1 MAPSQA
7 TIDTALAHPIDL
19 VTRFV
24 ARHDWLVRQQ
34 ERDAIIAEIPGRWSD
49 YQLAVSWQ
57 DGEETMQV
65 VCRIDVRAEQAQV
78 GEVALLAALLNQQ
91 LYIGHLALDMST
103 CELELRHTLALRG
116 AGGATPEQVED
127 VVDIMLGECEQVY
140 PAIYQVVTGTL
151 NAGDAATAVMM
162 VTCFMAGL
170 PTAVSMPNSLLSNRR
185 RTILRGRRRTT
196 MSGSMPQSPTPLP
209 AGVPPPW
216 WCLRSSRR

>member
-1 MAPSQA
+1 MWVPSRKPLNIVLKGRSGCGILNGYSLPGIPDRMAPSQA

-162 VTCFMAGL
+162 VTEGEA
-170 PTAVSMPNSLLSNRR
+170 
-185 RTILRGRRRTT
+185 
-196 MSGSMPQSPTPLP
+196 
-209 AGVPPPW
+209 
-216 WCLRSSRR
+216 

>member
-1 MAPSQA
+1 MAPSQT

-78 GEVALLAALLNQQ
+78 GEIALLAALLNQQ
-91 LYIGHLALDMST
+91 LLVQQRCKKGDFTDLRLFRTDIDPADHLHRLF
-103 CELELRHTLALRG
+103 
-116 AGGATPEQVED
+116 
-127 VVDIMLGECEQVY
+127 
-140 PAIYQVVTGTL
+140 AI
-151 NAGDAATAVMM
+151 
-162 VTCFMAGL
+162 L
-170 PTAVSMPNSLLSNRR
+170 P
-185 RTILRGRRRTT
+185 
-196 MSGSMPQSPTPLP
+196 
-209 AGVPPPW
+209 
-216 WCLRSSRR
+216 

>member
-1 MAPSQA
+1 MASSQA
-7 TIDTALAHPIDL
+7 TIDTVLAHPIDL

-24 ARHDWLVRQQ
+24 SRNDWLVRQQ
-34 ERDAIIAEIPGRWSD
+34 DRDAIIAEIPGRWSD

-140 PAIYQVVTGTL
+140 PAIYQVVAGTL

-162 VTCFMAGL
+162 VTEGEA
-170 PTAVSMPNSLLSNRR
+170 
-185 RTILRGRRRTT
+185 
-196 MSGSMPQSPTPLP
+196 
-209 AGVPPPW
+209 
-216 WCLRSSRR
+216 

>member
-78 GEVALLAALLNQQ
+78 GEIALLAALLNQQ

-103 CELELRHTLALRG
+103 RELSCVIHLLF
-116 AGGATPEQVED
+116 AG
-127 VVDIMLGECEQVY
+127 
-140 PAIYQVVTGTL
+140 QVVPRPSRL
-151 NAGDAATAVMM
+151 RM
-162 VTCFMAGL
+162 
-170 PTAVSMPNSLLSNRR
+170 LSISCLASASRFTRR
-185 RTILRGRRRTT
+185 SIR
-196 MSGSMPQSPTPLP
+196 
-209 AGVPPPW
+209 W
-216 WCLRSSRR
+216 